1 MINHRLHPCGR
12 RLGCVSGL
20 GGLRV
25 NLNLPFRQFGIEI
38 VLGPGRF
45 GFRGRGG
52 RRFWRRRSDGRSGRW
67 RWYAGCNG
75 GSGRWRLRPTAFDVR
90 QQATEQADQHQRDD
104 QQTVAARPL
113 AALSGCGGLVI
124 AATAHMTSGAE
135 TPNSFKPFLMTC
147 RVARL
152 RLSRTSR
159 NASSGTRTRCSL

>member
-45 GFRGRGG
+45 GLRRRGCYYGFRRRRGG
-52 RRFWRRRSDGRSGRW
+52 RSGWWRGRAGRNGDSGRW
-67 RWYAGCNG
+67 
-75 GSGRWRLRPTAFDVR
+75 LRPVAPDVS
-90 QQATEQADQHQRDD
+90 QQAAEQADQHQRND
-104 QQTVAARPL
+104 QQTIAARPL

-152 RLSRTSR
+152 RLSRASR
-159 NASSGTRTRCSL
+159 SASSGTSTRCSL